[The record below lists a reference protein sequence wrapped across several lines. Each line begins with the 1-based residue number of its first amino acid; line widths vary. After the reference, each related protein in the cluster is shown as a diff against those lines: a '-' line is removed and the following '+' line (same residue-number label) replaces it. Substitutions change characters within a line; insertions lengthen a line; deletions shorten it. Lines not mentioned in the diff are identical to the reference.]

1 MGLTMNNV
9 AQYLEMMDLSG
20 QGPTM
25 QNIGG
30 QRDLYNQNMTAIKAL
45 GQQALTDK
53 PSSPLQSL
61 ADALRKNTKPNDPY
75 ALNNGNPY
83 GNAQTAMNLYGAEN
97 VYGYGGQGQIPAYTG
112 EM

>member
-1 MGLTMNNV
+1 MNNI

-25 QNIGG
+25 QNISG
-30 QRDLYNQNMTAIKAL
+30 QSDLYNQNMTAMKLL
-45 GQQALTDK
+45 GQQALSDK
-53 PSSPLQSL
+53 QSSPMQSL
-61 ADALRKNTKPNDPY
+61 ADALRKQNDPY